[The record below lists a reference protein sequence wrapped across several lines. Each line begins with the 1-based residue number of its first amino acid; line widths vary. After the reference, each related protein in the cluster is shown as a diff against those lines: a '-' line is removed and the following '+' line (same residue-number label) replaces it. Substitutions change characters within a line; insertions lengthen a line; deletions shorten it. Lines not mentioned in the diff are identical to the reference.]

1 MEDVAGGRIIDDDG
15 FLQVSS
21 HLTQILDII
30 ALVVVA
36 AFPEEPMVDNV
47 VYIQLVEER
56 VTVLGHRGGEDHHFV
71 DLAHSLEKCIDAGPF
86 YDIDVVV
93 LAFDL
98 DGNSKICL
106 VEDLYTVVSG
116 SVLGK
121 KRADMNTHLETA
133 VNQCFVQIE
142 YETFASLVLWS
153 RCRQKPLGCPL
164 GG

>member
-1 MEDVAGGRIIDDDG
+1 MCITEPAANGHRVLWMEDVAGGRIVDDDG

-36 AFPEEPMVDNV
+36 AFPEEPMVDDV

-56 VTVLGHRGGEDHHFV
+56 VTVLGHRGSEDHHFV
-71 DLAHSLEKCIDAGPF
+71 DFAHSLEKCIDAGPF

-106 VEDLYTVVSG
+106 MEDLYTVE
-116 SVLGK
+116 SV
-121 KRADMNTHLETA
+121 A
-133 VNQCFVQIE
+133 V
-142 YETFASLVLWS
+142 Y
-153 RCRQKPLGCPL
+153 
-164 GG
+164 